1 MEINKEKN
9 TVECMFIHF
18 FFREISC
25 LVCSKL
31 VLLVLLES
39 LLIVNYYGVGWKDY
53 LRSYLLKQV
62 CVFWWSRWR
71 CSTKVTSLTT
81 IELNQMKTVA
91 QVLET
96 SVIFTDNTS
105 FWNYPR
111 PTNILISPKILVL
124 VKREI
129 FQVVIVLR
137 NSFMFKLLSKS
148 CNLSIVLT

>member
-53 LRSYLLKQV
+53 LRSYLHVEIGLCFLVVSLEMLDKSNQSNNNRIKSDEDCRSSSRNV
-62 CVFWWSRWR
+62 CHF
-71 CSTKVTSLTT
+71 
-81 IELNQMKTVA
+81 
-91 QVLET
+91 
-96 SVIFTDNTS
+96 
-105 FWNYPR
+105 Y
-111 PTNILISPKILVL
+111 
-124 VKREI
+124 
-129 FQVVIVLR
+129 
-137 NSFMFKLLSKS
+137 
-148 CNLSIVLT
+148 